1 VGVVDDDEVE
11 RTRADVAAIKRSGR
25 SGSTGDAPGV
35 VLEVDVFSCVAADL
49 NGNPVVKTAGHL
61 DPLRRS
67 RRLAVDKGW
76 VAVQENP
83 APM

>member
-35 VLEVDVFSCVAADL
+35 VLEVDVFS
-49 NGNPVVKTAGHL
+49 
-61 DPLRRS
+61 
-67 RRLAVDKGW
+67 
-76 VAVQENP
+76 
-83 APM
+83 